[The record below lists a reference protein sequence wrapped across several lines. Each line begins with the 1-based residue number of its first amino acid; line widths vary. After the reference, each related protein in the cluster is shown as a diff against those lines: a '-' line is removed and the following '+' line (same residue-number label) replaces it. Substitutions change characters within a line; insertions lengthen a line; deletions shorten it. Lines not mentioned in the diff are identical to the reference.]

1 MKPIARTNTSKF
13 YDTKSYII
21 QKDKDGI
28 IHRNIKEDAHI
39 EVDEL
44 KETEKLITSLNRGKK
59 NLTLIDARN
68 HHTMTPEATEF
79 LKKAHSLRKATAI
92 ISSNLSQ
99 KILVGFLSKNP
110 DSNPLKIFPTENE
123 AIKWL
128 LAFKRKY

>member
-1 MKPIARTNTSKF
+1 LKPIARTNTSKF

-59 NLTLIDARN
+59 T
-68 HHTMTPEATEF
+68 
-79 LKKAHSLRKATAI
+79 
-92 ISSNLSQ
+92 
-99 KILVGFLSKNP
+99 
-110 DSNPLKIFPTENE
+110 
-123 AIKWL
+123 
-128 LAFKRKY
+128 